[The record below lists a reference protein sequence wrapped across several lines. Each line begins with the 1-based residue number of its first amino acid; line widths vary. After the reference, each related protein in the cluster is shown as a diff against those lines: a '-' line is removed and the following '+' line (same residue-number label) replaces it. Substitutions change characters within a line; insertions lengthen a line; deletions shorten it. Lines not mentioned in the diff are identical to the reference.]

1 MRSGQE
7 GASDAT
13 DEKCSFTQVHGIC
26 SMEKTLLVSDVATG
40 CIKLASGLSNTQTDE
55 SSYHDKFKLT
65 NFRPSFRK
73 HKTTKLD
80 IYIP

>member
-1 MRSGQE
+1 MLSGQE

-40 CIKLASGLSNTQTDE
+40 CIKLASGLSST
-55 SSYHDKFKLT
+55 
-65 NFRPSFRK
+65 
-73 HKTTKLD
+73 
-80 IYIP
+80 